1 MRKRNRNKSTKRKHV
16 VGFMLTEEGL
26 SKVYLSE
33 SSDKIEKIIK
43 SIKSVLLIGSLSA
56 FLWLVKGPKDLPG
69 LKDLEKAGEKAG
81 AEVTLDKPLWIK
93 DKYSEYEKERK
104 EKEEDE
110 KEEIVYIPIFRK
122 NIETITAYVPEDTR
136 QTDPDPEHA
145 ACGKYKHIV
154 KKGIN
159 ILAVSRDIFF
169 DEKLRKMLGKY
180 RPLCGLPAVVK
191 LKNGEEIRGIIM
203 DTMNKRYKNRADLGI
218 SKYMH
223 GNSIEKAR
231 EKAFEF
237 GKKEAEEII
246 VFLPVSRE
254 TLEESLRKITAK
266 ESLKNLLESAIKSRK
281 EGTGNQSQKD
291 IDRGERIG

>member
-1 MRKRNRNKSTKRKHV
+1 MRRRNRNKSMKRKYM
-16 VGFMLTEEGL
+16 VGLMLTEEGPT
-26 SKVYLSE
+26 KVYINE

-43 SIKSVLLIGSLSA
+43 SIKSALLIGSLST
-56 FLWLVKGPKDLPG
+56 FLWIVKGPKDLPG
-69 LKDLEKAGEKAG
+69 FKDLEKARFGI
-81 AEVTLDKPLWIK
+81 TLDRSPWIK
-93 DKYSEYEKERK
+93 DKYSEY
-104 EKEEDE
+104 
-110 KEEIVYIPIFRK
+110 KEEIVYIPILRK
-122 NIETITAYVPEDTR
+122 NIDAVTAYVPEDTR

-159 ILAVSRDIFF
+159 ILAVSQDLFF
-169 DEKLRKMLGKY
+169 DEKLKEMLGKD
-180 RPLCGLPAVVK
+180 RPLCGLPAVLR
-191 LKNGEEIRGIIM
+191 LKDGGEIRGIVM
-203 DTMNKRYKNRADLGI
+203 DTMNKRYKNKADLGI

-246 VFLPVSRE
+246 VFLPVSKG
-254 TLEESLRKITAK
+254 TLEEGLRKTMVK
-266 ESLKNLLESAIKSRK
+266 EALKNLLEGAIKSRK
-281 EGTGNQSQKD
+281 NRTCNPDNQSQVG

>member
-1 MRKRNRNKSTKRKHV
+1 MKRKYMT
-16 VGFMLTEEGL
+16 GLMLTEKGFER
-26 SKVYLSE
+26 VYLNE
-33 SSDKIEKIIK
+33 SSDKIEKIVKTIK
-43 SIKSVLLIGSLSA
+43 SALLIGSLST

-69 LKDLEKAGEKAG
+69 FKDLDKAGTG
-81 AEVTLDKPLWIK
+81 ITLDKSPWIK
-93 DKYSEYEKERK
+93 DKYSEYEKGNE
-104 EKEEDE
+104 E
-110 KEEIVYIPIFRK
+110 KEEIVYIPILRK
-122 NIETITAYVPEDTR
+122 KIDTMTAYVPEDTR

-159 ILAVSRDIFF
+159 IIAVSRDIFF
-169 DEKLRKMLGKY
+169 DEKLREMLRKH

-191 LKNGEEIRGIIM
+191 LKDGSEIKGIIM

-237 GKKEAEEII
+237 GKREAEEIV
-246 VFLPVSRE
+246 VFLPASKGA
-254 TLEESLRKITAK
+254 LEESLRKIMVK
-266 ESLKNLLESAIKSRK
+266 EALKKLLESAVKPSKKR
-281 EGTGNQSQKD
+281 TGDQNQMD
-291 IDRGERIG
+291 VDRGERIG